1 MRLKSDAKYE
11 EELTRGQKNNQSN
24 LVNFHE
30 SSRETANLHFHG
42 PLLSKTY
49 KLLDEK
55 STEQLCLMTLQSDA
69 KFEENL
75 IFGSK
80 NGMRNL
86 VDFNAGGGKSEN
98 VHSDVLLLSKVYL
111 V

>member
-1 MRLKSDAKYE
+1 MRLKSDARYKD
-11 EELTRGQKNNQSN
+11 ELTRGLKNNKRN

-30 SSRETANLHFHG
+30 SIRETANLHFHG
-42 PLLSKTY
+42 PILSKTY
-49 KLLDEK
+49 KLLYEK
-55 STEQLCLMTLQSDA
+55 STEQLCLMTRQSDA

-86 VDFNAGGGKSEN
+86 VDFNARGGKSEN
-98 VHSDVLLLSKVYL
+98 VHSDVLLLSKVYH